1 VLKEAKGYYYLITFH
16 PDGTYSGKAYGN
28 EMMGGEYK
36 LNGKEIQINHAY
48 ITQLDFEGS
57 DPDQFFLEHLTDVYT
72 YTIADTELRL
82 YYSKDQYFRFRI
94 NDNKSDDV
102 ISNGNQ
108 SETNNKTAPP
118 DSSIV
123 GTWILHIIYNN
134 HAGTKVEVPIDQG
147 DSYMFNLNGKVKFVK
162 KINEDFFGF
171 PKEDGEYDYSYDKEN
186 QRLQLYG
193 KTRACTI
200 KDGEMRIGDEY
211 IQNHYPCD
219 SKYYFLFVKQ
229 QN

>member
-1 VLKEAKGYYYLITFH
+1 MKKVFVIMSMILLPGMFSACNSENDL
-16 PDGTYSGKAYGN
+16 
-28 EMMGGEYK
+28 
-36 LNGKEIQINHAY
+36 LNGN
-48 ITQLDFEGS
+48 DEGEEGVVTT
-57 DPDQFFLEHLTDVYT
+57 L
-72 YTIADTELRL
+72 
-82 YYSKDQYFRFRI
+82 
-94 NDNKSDDV
+94 
-102 ISNGNQ
+102 
-108 SETNNKTAPP
+108 P

-134 HAGTKVEVPIDQG
+134 HAGTKVEVPLDQS

-219 SKYYFLFVKQ
+219 SKFYFLFIKQ